1 LFIGVLHT
9 NFGNRRAAITGM
21 WVLSCI
27 ALYVCCMTVV
37 SVTAAFAQL
46 VSFSCQ
52 SLGGRCARRRCLSYS
67 PGGATSE
74 SRRQNGTA
82 PTSTLFNVCIKHAT
96 NFVMQTKQV
105 SKIIRQKAA
114 SPPRLLSLLVAAYM
128 QSCSTVAAWT
138 LEHSNY
144 LSVGTL
150 QQARTRFLS
159 KLARPVERSRS
170 PSNT

>member
-9 NFGNRRAAITGM
+9 NFGNRRAAITCM

-82 PTSTLFNVCIKHAT
+82 PTSTLLNVCIKHAT

-105 SKIIRQKAA
+105 SKIIWQKAA
-114 SPPRLLSLLVAAYM
+114 SPPRLVTSRGGVYAIVLHG
-128 QSCSTVAAWT
+128 SCMDTRT
-138 LEHSNY
+138 LELFIRRYAATGPN
-144 LSVGTL
+144 TL
-150 QQARTRFLS
+150 PLKAST
-159 KLARPVERSRS
+159 SR
-170 PSNT
+170 